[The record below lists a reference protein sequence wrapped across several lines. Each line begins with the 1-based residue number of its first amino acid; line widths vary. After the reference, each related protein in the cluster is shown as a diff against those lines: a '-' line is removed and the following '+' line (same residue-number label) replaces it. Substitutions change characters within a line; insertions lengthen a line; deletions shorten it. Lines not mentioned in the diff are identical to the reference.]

1 MVYGRGK
8 IRFKQ
13 KILFFF
19 FRFQI
24 MLIHW
29 IFKFD
34 FQSLK
39 VELFHFDLIQIELD
53 SIAKNNSLM
62 HIACMFLFHTRIMHV
77 NQENLLHFFLIQ
89 SFNTLSKAEVPV
101 YHSNFQ

>member
-1 MVYGRGK
+1 MACDFGLWAWENSIQTKDTV
-8 IRFKQ
+8 
-13 KILFFF
+13 FF

-77 NQENLLHFFLIQ
+77 NQENLLQFF
-89 SFNTLSKAEVPV
+89 
-101 YHSNFQ
+101 

>member
-1 MVYGRGK
+1 MRFWFMGVGK
-8 IRFKQ
+8 FDSNKRYC
-13 KILFFF
+13 FF

-53 SIAKNNSLM
+53 SIAKTILEYISRVCFYS
-62 HIACMFLFHTRIMHV
+62 IP
-77 NQENLLHFFLIQ
+77 E
-89 SFNTLSKAEVPV
+89 
-101 YHSNFQ
+101 